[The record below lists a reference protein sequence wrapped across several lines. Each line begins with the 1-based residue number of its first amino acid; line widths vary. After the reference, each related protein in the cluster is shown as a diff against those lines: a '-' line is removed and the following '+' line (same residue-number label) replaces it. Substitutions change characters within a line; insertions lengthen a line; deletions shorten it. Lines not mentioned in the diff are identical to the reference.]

1 MTDVFIS
8 YKRAQRP
15 EVEAIAQ
22 ALRDL
27 ELEVWFDRELT
38 PGREFP
44 AEIERKARE
53 ARAMIVCWTPEATQS
68 RWVLREAEI
77 GRDRDV
83 LAPVYLK
90 QCALPCPYDTLHTID
105 LAGWKS
111 LDDPRWLDMLRRVND
126 LLDRSDLCEASIALA
141 YGRRGEL
148 VARVRGHLVQLARK
162 ERIITYKDL
171 AQHVD
176 VDQPT
181 LWAALDAVAE
191 ENRARR
197 EPPLCALVV
206 AKETGLPGRGYFQKQ
221 TFLHDHMDPLATAI
235 WGRHRDRVWCFSWPE
250 E

>member
-27 ELEVWFDRELT
+27 ELDVWFDRELT
-38 PGREFP
+38 PGRDFP
-44 AEIERKARE
+44 VEIERKARE
-53 ARAMIVCWTPEATQS
+53 SRAMIVCWTPEATQS

-83 LAPVYLK
+83 LAPVYLER
-90 QCALPCPYDTLHTID
+90 CALPCPYDTLQTID
-105 LAGWKS
+105 LTVWKA
-111 LDDPRWLDMLRRVND
+111 LDDPRWLDVLRRLND
-126 LLDRSDLCEASIALA
+126 LLGRCDLCEASIALA
-141 YGRRGEL
+141 YGRRGDL
-148 VARVRGHLVQLARK
+148 VARVRRHLVQLARK
-162 ERIITYKDL
+162 QAIMPYKQMAL
-171 AQHVD
+171 HMD

-181 LWAALDAVAE
+181 LWAALDEVAA

-197 EPPLCALVV
+197 EPPLCVLVV
-206 AKETGLPGRGYFQKQ
+206 SQNSGLPGRGYFQKHA
-221 TFLHDHMDPLATAI
+221 FLTGDMDPLATAV
-235 WGRHRDRVWCFSWPE
+235 WGRHRDQVWDYDWPE